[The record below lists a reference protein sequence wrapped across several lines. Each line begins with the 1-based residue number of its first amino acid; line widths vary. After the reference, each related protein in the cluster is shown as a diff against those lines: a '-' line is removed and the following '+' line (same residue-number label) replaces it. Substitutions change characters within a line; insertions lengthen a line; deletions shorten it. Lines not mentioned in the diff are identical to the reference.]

1 MNPDELY
8 RQKLLSIPEAV
19 SLVQSHQTI
28 AVAMAASEPP
38 GLLSELGRHRGRLED
53 VTVWVC
59 LPLRLYDFVLK
70 PEMAGHFFVENWFY
84 GAPDR
89 EVHPQGR
96 TSYIPNNLHAA
107 AKAKLQ
113 AAGHRLDTFWGS
125 ATPPDRR
132 GYMSLSTSLVIEKPL
147 MEAADNVVLEINQN
161 LPWTLGDTQVHI
173 SEVDHVV
180 ENHVPVFELPPAPP
194 AEWERSIGGYIAEL
208 IEDGSTLQ
216 LGIGGIPNAIT
227 AFLLERRDLGIHTE
241 MFVDGMIDL
250 YEAGVITGRRKT
262 LWKGK
267 MVGTFALG
275 TKKLYDF
282 LDRNLGVEMQQGH
295 VTNDPYIIGQNYR
308 MVSVN
313 TALQVDLC
321 GQVCSQSIGP
331 RHYSGTGGQLDTHR
345 GAQRSPGGRGI
356 IALRSTA
363 RGGSVS
369 TITPMLAEG
378 AEVTVPS
385 QEVDTVVTEF
395 GVAELKGKCIRER
408 TEALIRIAH
417 PDFRTWIRDEAE
429 RLKIVPRL
437 QFPAFQPA
445 RPVLSATAPGVSST
459 SIRLGTFGDLSGPNA
474 TVGMA
479 ALRGYSAYY
488 EHVNHWGG
496 VHGRRIELV
505 VKDDHFDPECTA
517 AAVSD
522 LVEKDEVLAIV
533 SPLGTPTNLAVM
545 DYLLARG
552 VPVISPH
559 SGVSTWSSPLR
570 RTYFALQPS
579 YRVEGQLLAQY
590 ALAELAPQRIAILA
604 VEDQFG
610 EEGSSAFQ
618 AELARLGV
626 QPAAV
631 VRHGPGESEPA
642 AWLAALAA
650 HQPDLVLLYTYVKP
664 AANLLEAA
672 FAAGFCPAWLGSY
685 VISGPDLFQLARP
698 EATQGLRASSY
709 PAGPRDHRGEILFLK
724 IMARKFG
731 DVMPGTHSRIGY
743 AAAQL
748 VVEGLVR
755 AGTELTRDGLVE
767 ALESLKDWTGGLL
780 PPISYSPSDHR
791 GLTALALMRAVGGR
805 WLVDKGLM
813 TLHELQQEDKT

>member
-19 SLVQSHQTI
+19 SLVQSQQTI

-38 GLLSELGRHRGRLED
+38 GLLSELGRHRERLED

-107 AKAKLQ
+107 AMAKLH
-113 AAGHRLDTFWGS
+113 AAGHHLDTFWGS

-147 MEAADNVVLEINQN
+147 MQAADMVVLEINEN

-180 ENHVPVFELPPAPP
+180 ENHVPVFELPAAPP

-313 TALQVDLC
+313 TALQVDLS

-395 GVAELKGKCIRER
+395 GVAELKGKSIRDR

-417 PDFRTWIRDEAE
+417 PDFRAWIRDEAE

-445 RPVLSATAPGVSST
+445 RPTLSSTAPGVSAT
-459 SIRLGTFGDLSGPNA
+459 TIRLGTFGDLSGPNA

-488 EHVNHWGG
+488 QHVNHWGG

-505 VKDDHFDPECTA
+505 VKDDRFEPERTV
-517 AAVSD
+517 AAVRD
-522 LVEKDEVLAIV
+522 LVERDEVFAIV

-559 SGVSTWSSPLR
+559 SGISIWASPVR

-590 ALAELAPQRIAILA
+590 ALAELRPERMAIFA

-610 EEGSSAFQ
+610 EEGTASFQ
-618 AELARLGV
+618 AELARNGM

-631 VRHGPGESEPA
+631 ISHGAGESEPA

-650 HQPDLVLLYTYVKP
+650 QQPDLVLVYTYVKP
-664 AANLLEAA
+664 AADLLEAA
-672 FAAGFCPAWLGSY
+672 LAAGFRPAWLGSY

-709 PAGPRDHRGEILFLK
+709 PTGPRDHRGEVLFLK
-724 IMARKFG
+724 IMDREYG
-731 DVMPGTHSRIGY
+731 DPSPGTHSRIGY

-748 VVEGLVR
+748 VVEGLRR
-755 AGTELTRDGLVE
+755 AGTELTRDGFVE
-767 ALESLKDWTGGLL
+767 ALESLVDWTGGLL
-780 PPISYSPSDHR
+780 PPISYGPTDHR
-791 GLTALALMRAVGGR
+791 GLTALALMRASGGR
-805 WLVDKGLM
+805 WLMEKGLM
-813 TLHELQQEDKT
+813 TLQE